1 MQFTIT
7 LDGQITYTHECDD
20 TTVVGAGTPKR
31 TSREDSRSV
40 VLDGVVLRIE
50 IDEPE
55 RPMPIASVFETLLE
69 EALRGFTPSESKDD
83 SPMTDE
89 QSAAPPSS

>member
-7 LDGQITYTHECDD
+7 FDGEITYTREQEAKNAADLITTSID
-20 TTVVGAGTPKR
+20 TH
-31 TSREDSRSV
+31 SV
-40 VLDGVVLRIE
+40 VLDGIVLRIE

-69 EALRGFTPSESKDD
+69 EALRGFTPPESKDD